1 MKCEVCNFME
11 KLWRYI
17 LAHTNYFKCGLC
29 ERNLDDS
36 EKLGTHLN
44 TCEMFVAEDVPE
56 MKQPPQI
63 SKTMLKKHRFKSNTY
78 KSHKWCFITI
88 VTTVVCFCEDNHK
101 GGVETIWCLLCFF
114 RYFEVAPL
122 QSQISHLN
130 VPIVYD
136 CNHFVQKIFYNEL
149 T

>member
-63 SKTMLKKHRFKSNTY
+63 QCAHWEMYQYPPLSKINKYPTNT
-78 KSHKWCFITI
+78 
-88 VTTVVCFCEDNHK
+88 N
-101 GGVETIWCLLCFF
+101 
-114 RYFEVAPL
+114 YFLQIAP
-122 QSQISHLN
+122 
-130 VPIVYD
+130 
-136 CNHFVQKIFYNEL
+136 
-149 T
+149 

>member
-1 MKCEVCNFME
+1 M
-11 KLWRYI
+11 
-17 LAHTNYFKCGLC
+17 AHTNYFKCGLC

-44 TCEMFVAEDVPE
+44 TCEMFVAEDATE

-63 SKTMLKKHRFKSNTY
+63 SK
-78 KSHKWCFITI
+78 ITK
-88 VTTVVCFCEDNHK
+88 EESK
-101 GGVETIWCLLCFF
+101 PYGAPLCFF

-130 VPIVYD
+130 VPIV
-136 CNHFVQKIFYNEL
+136 
-149 T
+149 